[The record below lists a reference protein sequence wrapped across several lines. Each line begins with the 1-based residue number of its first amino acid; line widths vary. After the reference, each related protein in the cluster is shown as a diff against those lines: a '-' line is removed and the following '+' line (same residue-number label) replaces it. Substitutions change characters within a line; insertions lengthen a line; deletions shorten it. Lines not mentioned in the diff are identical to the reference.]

1 MKKPLLSICIPTYN
15 RKKYLNDAIR
25 SIVKQVPRAL
35 SSEIEICVSDNA
47 STDNTK
53 SRVREWQKK
62 SHIRIVYSR
71 NRKNLGADNNYM
83 RVIEIA
89 HGEYCWYLSSD
100 DEIEMG
106 GVKKVLNEI
115 GKNPEIGLFIVSREV
130 YDIKL
135 RRKLRRFDHSFDI
148 MKKRQR
154 FETPAE
160 AARRIT
166 TLLGYL
172 SVLIF
177 KRSEWN
183 RAKPGYKEFIGSAY
197 VLVYVLLKMIKN
209 GSKVLFM
216 PYKII
221 KYRFGNDSFLDG
233 LKLVGRSRI
242 DIEGFYKIGARVF
255 GTHSKEQ
262 DAIVGNLFD
271 TIMTRY
277 RIATIKI
284 EGDRKSINTIFAMYF
299 KYYWRYLRFWTEL
312 FPFMIVPKF
321 IYVWASKTIFKSV
334 YWGK

>member
-15 RKKYLNDAIR
+15 RARLLEDAIK
-25 SIVKQVPRAL
+25 SILSQATEF
-35 SSEIEICVSDNA
+35 SSEIEICVSDNC
-47 STDNTK
+47 STDNTESVIK
-53 SRVREWQKK
+53 KLQKK
-62 SHIRIVYSR
+62 SRIRIVYH
-71 NRKNLGADNNYM
+71 KNSKNMGADYNYM
-83 RVIEIA
+83 KVIEIA

-100 DEIEMG
+100 DEIEKDGIRKM
-106 GVKKVLNEI
+106 LSEI
-115 GKNPEIGLFIVSREV
+115 KANPRTGLFIVSRKV
-130 YDIKL
+130 YD
-135 RRKLRRFDHSFDI
+135 RKLKTPLNRIDRGFNI
-148 MKKRQR
+148 MKKRQE

-166 TLLGYL
+166 TLLGYI

-183 RAKPGYKEFIGSAY
+183 RAKKGYQEFIGSAY
-197 VLVYVLLKMIKN
+197 VMVYVFFNMMKS
-209 GSKVLFM
+209 GSKVIFM

-221 KYRFGNDSFLDG
+221 KYRFGNDSFLDN
-233 LKLVGRSRI
+233 LKLVGRSKI
-242 DIEGFYKIGARVF
+242 DIEGFYRIGARVF
-255 GTHSKEQ
+255 GEHSKEQ
-262 DAIVGNLFD
+262 SAIISNLFD